1 MMAEG
6 LNVLSGDPVMKV
18 KDMMHK
24 GVEYVAPNAKLHM
37 IAKKMR
43 DADIG
48 AIPVCDDGRAVG
60 MVTDRD
66 IAIRALANGKDI
78 SKIEAR
84 DVMSRNVISCRDSE
98 EAEDALRVM
107 ESKKIRRLPVVN
119 DAEKLVGMISLG
131 DISHALS
138 REVTGKMTKAV
149 SAHHA

>member
-1 MMAEG
+1 
-6 LNVLSGDPVMKV
+6 MKV

-24 GVEYVAPNAKLHM
+24 GVEYVAPNARLHM

-48 AIPVCDDGRAVG
+48 AIPVCEDGRAVG

-119 DAEKLVGMISLG
+119 DAEKLIGMISLG

-138 REVTGKMTKAV
+138 REVTGKVTKAV
-149 SAHHA
+149 SAHHT

>member
-1 MMAEG
+1 
-6 LNVLSGDPVMKV
+6 MKV

-24 GVEYVAPNAKLHM
+24 GVEYVAPNAKLHV

-43 DADIG
+43 DHDIG
-48 AIPVCDDGRAVG
+48 ALPVCEGGKTVG

-66 IAIRALANGKDI
+66 IAIRALANGKDL
-78 SKIEAR
+78 SAIEAR
-84 DVMSRNVISCRDSE
+84 DVMSRNVIFCRDSE
-98 EAEDALRVM
+98 DAEDALRMM
-107 ESKKIRRLPVVN
+107 ENKKVRRLPVVN

-138 REVTGKMTKAV
+138 REATGKVTKAV

>member
-1 MMAEG
+1 
-6 LNVLSGDPVMKV
+6 MKV

-24 GVEYVAPNAKLHM
+24 GVEYVAPDAKLHM

-48 AIPVCDDGRAVG
+48 AIPVCEDGRAIG

-98 EAEDALRVM
+98 DAEDALRIM
-107 ESKKIRRLPVVN
+107 EKNKIRRLPVLN
-119 DAEKLVGMISLG
+119 DAEKLVGMVSLG

-138 REVTGKMTKAV
+138 REVTGKVTKAV

>member
-1 MMAEG
+1 
-6 LNVLSGDPVMKV
+6 MKV

-24 GVEYVAPNAKLHM
+24 GAESVAPNAKLHV
-37 IAKKMR
+37 IAATMR
-43 DADIG
+43 DHDIG
-48 AIPVCDDGRAVG
+48 AIPVCEGGKTVG

-66 IAIRALANGKDI
+66 IAIRALANGKDV

-84 DVMSRNVISCRDSE
+84 DVMSRNVISCRDGD
-98 EAEDALRVM
+98 EAEDALRMM

-119 DAEKLVGMISLG
+119 DDGKLIGMVSLG

-138 REVTGKMTKAV
+138 REVTGKVTKAV

>member
-1 MMAEG
+1 
-6 LNVLSGDPVMKV
+6 
-18 KDMMHK
+18 MMHK
-24 GVEYVAPNAKLHM
+24 GAESVAPNAKLHV

-43 DADIG
+43 DHDVG
-48 AIPVCDDGRAVG
+48 AIPVCEDGRAVG

-66 IAIRALANGKDI
+66 IAIRALASGKDV

-98 EAEDALRVM
+98 EAEDALRIM

-119 DAEKLVGMISLG
+119 DAEKLIGMVSLG

-138 REVTGKMTKAV
+138 REVTGKVTKAV